1 MKCKILRNSVI
12 ILTILLIFSL
22 IVEVYINKDNN
33 IGYMSEE
40 ETNESSRKNVEKA
53 VVVGHVSG
61 SVIKV
66 EMKNGLEC
74 NVQLAGAFTP
84 FSGKDFDVSY
94 EYSLDKLPAG
104 KTIFLERAFNFAE
117 FKGSEYIIRYV
128 WMNEPS
134 KDPGIEEIKN
144 NLYDARIVMDGLG
157 YSIPSWYDSHYNNYI
172 EGFGKYASKN
182 RLGLWGMK

>member
-12 ILTILLIFSL
+12 LLAILLVFSL
-22 IVEVYINKDNN
+22 IVEVYITKDNN
-33 IGYMSEE
+33 FGYMPEE
-40 ETNESSRKNVEKA
+40 ESTQSSRRNVEKA

-66 EMKNGLEC
+66 KMENGLEC

-84 FSGKDFDVSY
+84 FSGKNFDASY
-94 EYSLDKLPAG
+94 EYSLEKLPAG

-117 FKGSEYIIRYV
+117 FKHSEYKIRYI

-134 KDPGIEEIKN
+134 KDPGIDEIKN
-144 NLYDARIVMDGLG
+144 NLYDARIVMDGFG
-157 YSIPSWYDSHYNNYI
+157 YSIPSWYDSYYNNYI
-172 EGFGKYASKN
+172 EEFGKYASKN
-182 RLGLWGMK
+182 RLGLWD